1 MMLSKE
7 TIFCSI
13 IRASILQNYF
23 SIIALGG
30 KMSGQGRNMVVMVVE
45 QSCFWISI
53 LIICTYSYNYG
64 KVTVPRKNCTQKVTI
79 IWCLGLLALKKFSEI
94 D

>member
-1 MMLSKE
+1 MILSKE

-45 QSCFWISI
+45 QSCF
-53 LIICTYSYNYG
+53 
-64 KVTVPRKNCTQKVTI
+64 
-79 IWCLGLLALKKFSEI
+79 
-94 D
+94 